1 MKKYT
6 YLLAIIA
13 LLSTQ
18 KTWAQTLKALSY
30 DTSNNVIIA
39 ATNTNPITFR
49 NPIAWATNS
58 HRDITRTN
66 LGLGT
71 AATNPATA
79 FQPANTNLT
88 ALASGDGSSLTNVG
102 STDASTLTNFPSVLL
117 RTNGD
122 GSGLTNLPAGNLS
135 NAVGILALSNGG
147 TGATTAGATR
157 TNLGL
162 GSGNLVQ
169 FLQVDSQTFYVDE
182 GGAIEF
188 HSDPVAGAT
197 RTNLGLGATWLT
209 NNNVTNF
216 RSAIG
221 GTTVGNAVFTAN
233 GAATAANAID
243 LGQQDNVRF
252 NALQF
257 TDAGTQPTTYS
268 ELGLWTSANGYGGFY
283 SFYDGAFKF
292 AFAAGNNTGFIQD
305 TIIFRTNSVQLATPL
320 QFVGTNAVINA
331 ATTRSNLNLGATWLT
346 NTTAPLFWASVPA
359 SPTNSGTAGQI
370 AYTNNFLYICIS
382 NNLWRRVQL
391 GTW

>member
-1 MKKYT
+1 
-6 YLLAIIA
+6 
-13 LLSTQ
+13 
-18 KTWAQTLKALSY
+18 
-30 DTSNNVIIA
+30 
-39 ATNTNPITFR
+39 
-49 NPIAWATNS
+49 
-58 HRDITRTN
+58 
-66 LGLGT
+66 
-71 AATNPATA
+71 
-79 FQPANTNLT
+79 
-88 ALASGDGSSLTNVG
+88 
-102 STDASTLTNFPSVLL
+102 
-117 RTNGD
+117 
-122 GSGLTNLPAGNLS
+122 
-135 NAVGILALSNGG
+135 
-147 TGATTAGATR
+147 
-157 TNLGL
+157 
-162 GSGNLVQ
+162 
-169 FLQVDSQTFYVDE
+169 
-182 GGAIEF
+182 
-188 HSDPVAGAT
+188 
-197 RTNLGLGATWLT
+197 LT

-233 GAATAANAID
+233 GAATAANAIE
-243 LGQQDNVRF
+243 LGEQDNVRF

>member
-102 STDASTLTNFPSVLL
+102 SNDASTLTNFPTYLLRTNGNAAILTNFPSVLL

-147 TGATTAGATR
+147 TGATTASNA
-157 TNLGL
+157 
-162 GSGNLVQ
+162 
-169 FLQVDSQTFYVDE
+169 
-182 GGAIEF
+182 
-188 HSDPVAGAT
+188 

-233 GAATAANAID
+233 GAATAANAIE
-243 LGQQDNVRF
+243 LGEQDNVRF